1 MKNSPFRFVRIL
13 ALCAAAF
20 LLSAPAWA
28 QKGLHVEPLFDGSYE
43 KNPKAVTVDVR
54 GKRLKPYDLTL
65 FRSITV
71 HGSPHDAD
79 RMAAAALADGQGAVN
94 SEVVK
99 RGKALVAGYYQLLPR
114 DRKGQGPNRFVL
126 FRRLEEGAA
135 TLIYLEGETELEK
148 LIRLFVK
155 PKK

>member
-1 MKNSPFRFVRIL
+1 MKNPFRLVRIL
-13 ALCAAAF
+13 AFCAAAF
-20 LLSAPAWA
+20 LLAAPAWA

-54 GKRLKPYDLTL
+54 GKRLKSYGLTL

-71 HGSPHDAD
+71 HDAPHDAD

-99 RGKALVAGYYQLLPR
+99 RGKALVAGYYQLPPR
-114 DRKGQGPNRFVL
+114 HGKGKGSNRFVL